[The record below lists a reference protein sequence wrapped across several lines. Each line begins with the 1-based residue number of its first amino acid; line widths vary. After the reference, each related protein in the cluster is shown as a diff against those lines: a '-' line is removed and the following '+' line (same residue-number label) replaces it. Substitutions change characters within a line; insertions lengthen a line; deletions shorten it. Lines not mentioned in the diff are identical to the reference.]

1 MSSTAI
7 PLSVLGGFLGAGKTT
22 LLNHV
27 LAGDHGLR
35 VTVLVN
41 DFGSINIDA
50 ELIANRN
57 GDTISLA
64 NGCAC
69 CSVGGDLT
77 AALLAV
83 QHRPEPP
90 QHLLIEASGVA
101 DPWKIAQIGL
111 AGRAFRLDGIIGVAD
126 AEMVRE
132 HAGDRYVGDTVR
144 RQLAAADIV
153 VLNKTDLVS
162 DTCKREVCDWLAR
175 KFPRA
180 GLIEAEQGRVPTAL
194 LLGAATEARPPT
206 AEDVEHQHAFDT
218 WTYTSEQ
225 QIERRRLVEL
235 IEALPRGVLRA
246 KGILCLTDDP
256 ERRTVFQLS
265 GRRSMFTAGEPW
277 GTAQAGSR
285 LVLIGLAGAI
295 DGQALQRHFDAS

>member
-1 MSSTAI
+1 MSSSAI

-27 LAGDHGLR
+27 LSGDHGLR

-83 QHRPEPP
+83 QRRPEPP
-90 QHLLIEASGVA
+90 EHLLIEASGVA

-162 DTCKREVCDWLAR
+162 DDYRRGLRAWMAHE
-175 KFPRA
+175 FPRA
-180 GLIEAEQGRVPTAL
+180 GLIGAEQARVPAAL
-194 LLGAATEARPPT
+194 LFGIAAAPGLPAAGKEEHRHPFDSWTCSSDRPL
-206 AEDVEHQHAFDT
+206 
-218 WTYTSEQ
+218 
-225 QIERRRLVEL
+225 ERAHLVEL

-246 KGILCLTDDP
+246 KGILCLADDP

-265 GRRSMFTAGEPW
+265 GQRRMFTAGDPW
-277 GTAQAGSR
+277 GATQAGSR
-285 LVLIGLAGAI
+285 LVLIGLPGAI
-295 DGQALQRHFDAS
+295 DALWLQQRFESS

>member
-69 CSVGGDLT
+69 CSIGGDLT
-77 AALLAV
+77 AALLAI
-83 QHRPEPP
+83 QRRPEPP
-90 QHLLIEASGVA
+90 DHLLIEASGVA

-126 AEMVRE
+126 AEMVRA

-162 DTCKREVCDWLAR
+162 DDYRRELGAWIER
-175 KFPRA
+175 EFPRA
-180 GLIEAEQGRVPTAL
+180 SLIEVEQGRVPIAL
-194 LLGAATEARPPT
+194 LLGAATEPRPPT
-206 AEDVEHQHAFDT
+206 STDVEHQHAFDT
-218 WTYTSEQ
+218 WTYTNAHPM
-225 QIERRRLVEL
+225 ERQHLIEL

-246 KGILCLTDDP
+246 KGILCLADDP

-265 GRRSMFTAGEPW
+265 GKRSMFTAGEPW
-277 GTAQAGSR
+277 GSAPAGSR
-285 LVLIGLAGAI
+285 LVLIGLPGAI
-295 DGQALQRHFDAS
+295 DAQALQRQFDAS